1 MAVSN
6 EAFYVALDAK
16 NAEIRNLRADLDRT
30 KGDARC
36 ALKSLYH
43 AYVTLLEAGRD
54 RITSMGG
61 NCDSVEKMETGD
73 PALIQARSVIQ
84 SLT

>member
-36 ALKSLYH
+36 ALATASLSG
-43 AYVTLLEAGRD
+43 LLR
-54 RITSMGG
+54 
-61 NCDSVEKMETGD
+61 
-73 PALIQARSVIQ
+73 
-84 SLT
+84 